1 MLQSEIKSDFP
12 TLNQKINGNDLV
24 YLDNAATTQKPNSVI
39 NSVNEY
45 YKKTNSNIHRGVH
58 TLSQEATEKY
68 ENARMKI
75 AKFINSTTE
84 KEIIFVRGATEAIN
98 LVANSYVRPLLQP
111 NDQII
116 ITEMEH
122 HANIVPWQIVCKEKE
137 AELKILPMNSKGEL
151 IVDELEKIITNKTK
165 FMAINH
171 VSNSLGTINDVR
183 KIVEIAHKHNIRIL
197 IDGAQAVQ
205 HIPIDVKEIDADF
218 YCFSGHKIYAPTG
231 IGVLYGK
238 KKLLDEMPPYQGGGD
253 MIKSVTFE
261 KTIYND
267 VPNKFEAGTPNISGA
282 IGLGTAIDY
291 IQDIGIETIAKHE
304 SDLLNYATEKIKEIK
319 GVRIIGNA
327 KDKASV
333 LSFTMENIHP
343 HDIGTIMDSHGVAIR
358 AGNHCTQPVM
368 DFYSIPATARASFA
382 IYNDKTDVDKLISS
396 VKKTMEVFARTILMN
411 CIRKL
416 F

>member
-1 MLQSEIKSDFP
+1 MPLSDIKSDFP
-12 TLNQKINGNDLV
+12 TLNQKINGNDLI
-24 YLDNAATTQKPNSVI
+24 YLDNAATTQKPISVI
-39 NSVNEY
+39 NAVSDY

-68 ENARMKI
+68 ENARKKI
-75 AKFINSTTE
+75 AKFINSNE

-98 LVANSYVRPLLQP
+98 LVANSYVRPLLKP
-111 NDQII
+111 KDQII

-122 HANIVPWQIVCKEKE
+122 HANIVPWQIVCNEKE
-137 AELKILPMNSKGEL
+137 AELKILPINKKGEL
-151 IVDELEKIITNKTK
+151 VINELEKLINEKTK

-171 VSNSLGTINDVR
+171 VSNSLGTVNNIR
-183 KIVEIAHKHNIRIL
+183 KIVEIAHKHNVRIL

-205 HIPIDVKEIDADF
+205 HIPVDVKKIDADF

-238 KKLLDEMPPYQGGGD
+238 KNLLEEMPPYQGGGD

-291 IQDIGIETIAKHE
+291 ILEIGIENIAKYE
-304 SDLLNYATEKIKEIK
+304 ADLLNYASEKIRKID
-319 GVRIIGNA
+319 GVDIIGNA

-333 LSFTMENIHP
+333 LSFTIENIHP
-343 HDIGTIMDSHGVAIR
+343 HDIGTIMDSQGVAIR
-358 AGNHCTQPVM
+358 AGNHCTQPIM

-396 VKKTMEVFARTILMN
+396 VRKTIEVFR
-411 CIRKL
+411 
-416 F
+416 

>member
-24 YLDNAATTQKPNSVI
+24 YLDNAATTQKPKSVI

-75 AKFINSTTE
+75 AKFIKSTTE

-231 IGVLYGK
+231 IGILYGK

-291 IQDIGIETIAKHE
+291 IQDIGIDNIAKHE

-319 GVRIIGNA
+319 GVKIIGNA

-396 VKKTMEVFARTILMN
+396 VKKTMEVFA
-411 CIRKL
+411 
-416 F
+416 

>member
-1 MLQSEIKSDFP
+1 MLQTDIKSDFP

-24 YLDNAATTQKPNSVI
+24 YLDNAATTQKPISVI
-39 NSVNEY
+39 NSVNDY

-68 ENARMKI
+68 ENSRKKI
-75 AKFINSTTE
+75 ANFINSRSE

-98 LVANSYVRPLLQP
+98 LVANSYVRPLLKP
-111 NDQII
+111 KDQII

-122 HANIVPWQIVCKEKE
+122 HANIVPWQIICNEKE
-137 AELKILPMNSKGEL
+137 AELKILPINKKGEL
-151 IVDELEKIITNKTK
+151 VISKLEKLINEKTK

-171 VSNSLGTINDVR
+171 VSNSLGTVNNIR
-183 KIVEIAHKHNIRIL
+183 KIVEIAHEHDIRIL

-205 HIPIDVKEIDADF
+205 HIPVNVKEIDADF

-238 KKLLDEMPPYQGGGD
+238 KNLLDEMPPYQGGGD

-261 KTIYND
+261 KTIYNE

-282 IGLGTAIDY
+282 IGLGAAIDY
-291 IQDIGIETIAKHE
+291 ILEIGIENIAKHE
-304 SDLLNYATEKIKEIK
+304 AKLLNYASEKIRKIE
-319 GVRIIGNA
+319 GVEIIGNA

-333 LSFTMENIHP
+333 LSFTIENIHP
-343 HDIGTIMDSHGVAIR
+343 HDIGTIMDSQGVAIR

-382 IYNDKTDVDKLISS
+382 IYNDKNDVDKLISS
-396 VKKTMEVFARTILMN
+396 VRRTLEVFG
-411 CIRKL
+411 
-416 F
+416 

>member
-1 MLQSEIKSDFP
+1 MLQNEIKSDFP

-24 YLDNAATTQKPNSVI
+24 YLDNAATTQKPKSVI

-205 HIPIDVKEIDADF
+205 HIPIDVKEINADF

-231 IGVLYGK
+231 IGILYGK

-291 IQDIGIETIAKHE
+291 IQDIGIDNIAKHE

-319 GVRIIGNA
+319 GVKIIGNA

-396 VKKTMEVFARTILMN
+396 VKKTMEVFA
-411 CIRKL
+411 
-416 F
+416 

>member
-24 YLDNAATTQKPNSVI
+24 YLDNAATTQKPKSVI

-68 ENARMKI
+68 ENARIKI

-205 HIPIDVKEIDADF
+205 HIPIDVKEINADF

-231 IGVLYGK
+231 IGILYGK

-291 IQDIGIETIAKHE
+291 IQDIGIDNIAKHE

-319 GVRIIGNA
+319 GVKIIGNA

-396 VKKTMEVFARTILMN
+396 VKKTMEVFA
-411 CIRKL
+411 
-416 F
+416 

>member
-24 YLDNAATTQKPNSVI
+24 YLDNAATTQKPKSVI

-137 AELKILPMNSKGEL
+137 AELKNLPMNSKGEL

-205 HIPIDVKEIDADF
+205 HIPIDVKEINADF

-231 IGVLYGK
+231 IGILYGK

-291 IQDIGIETIAKHE
+291 IQDIGIDNIAKHE

-319 GVRIIGNA
+319 GVKIIGNA

-396 VKKTMEVFARTILMN
+396 VKKTMEVFA
-411 CIRKL
+411 
-416 F
+416 

>member
-1 MLQSEIKSDFP
+1 MPLSDIKSDFP
-12 TLNQKINGNDLV
+12 TLNQKINGNDLI
-24 YLDNAATTQKPNSVI
+24 YLDNAATTQKPISVI
-39 NSVNEY
+39 NAVSDY

-68 ENARMKI
+68 ENARKKI
-75 AKFINSTTE
+75 AKFINSNE

-98 LVANSYVRPLLQP
+98 LVANSYVRPLLKP
-111 NDQII
+111 KDQII

-122 HANIVPWQIVCKEKE
+122 HANIVPWQIVCNEKE
-137 AELKILPMNSKGEL
+137 AELKILPINKKGEL
-151 IVDELEKIITNKTK
+151 VINELEKLINEKTK

-171 VSNSLGTINDVR
+171 VSNSLGTVNNIR
-183 KIVEIAHKHNIRIL
+183 KIVEIAHEHNVRIL

-205 HIPIDVKEIDADF
+205 HIPVDVKKIDADF

-238 KKLLDEMPPYQGGGD
+238 KNLLDEMPPYQGGGD

-282 IGLGTAIDY
+282 IGLGAAIDY
-291 IQDIGIETIAKHE
+291 ILEIGIENIAKHE
-304 SDLLNYATEKIKEIK
+304 ADLLNYASEKIKKID
-319 GVRIIGNA
+319 GVEIIGNA

-333 LSFTMENIHP
+333 LSFTIENIHP
-343 HDIGTIMDSHGVAIR
+343 HDIGTIMDSQGVAIR
-358 AGNHCTQPVM
+358 AGNHCTQPIM

-382 IYNDKTDVDKLISS
+382 IYNDKNDVDKLISS
-396 VKKTMEVFARTILMN
+396 VRKALEVFG
-411 CIRKL
+411 
-416 F
+416 

>member
-1 MLQSEIKSDFP
+1 MLQSKIKSDFP

-122 HANIVPWQIVCKEKE
+122 HANIVPWQIVCNEKE
-137 AELKILPMNSKGEL
+137 AELKILPMNNKGEL

-231 IGVLYGK
+231 IGILYGK

-291 IQDIGIETIAKHE
+291 IQDIGIDNIAKHE

-319 GVRIIGNA
+319 GVKIIGNA

-396 VKKTMEVFARTILMN
+396 VKKTMEVFT
-411 CIRKL
+411 
-416 F
+416 

>member
-1 MLQSEIKSDFP
+1 MLGSDIKSDFP
-12 TLNQKINGNDLV
+12 TLGQKINGNDLV
-24 YLDNAATTQKPNSVI
+24 YLDNAATTQKPISVI
-39 NSVNEY
+39 EAVNNY

-58 TLSQEATEKY
+58 TLSQKATEEY
-68 ENARMKI
+68 ENARIKI
-75 AKFINSTTE
+75 SKFINSESE

-98 LVANSYVRPLLQP
+98 LVANCYVKPLLSQ

-116 ITEMEH
+116 ITQMEH
-122 HANIVPWQIVCKEKE
+122 HANIVPWQLICNEKD
-137 AELKILPMNSKGEL
+137 AELKILPMNKNGEL
-151 IVDELEKIITNKTK
+151 IVNELEELINKKTK

-171 VSNSLGTINDVR
+171 VSNSLGTVNDVE
-183 KIVEIAHKHNIRIL
+183 KIVKIAHNHGIKIL

-205 HIPIDVKEIDADF
+205 HIPIDMEKINADF

-238 KKLLDEMPPYQGGGD
+238 KELLDEMPPYQGGGD

-282 IGLGTAIDY
+282 IGLGVAIDY
-291 IQDIGIETIAKHE
+291 ILEIGIENVAKHE
-304 SDLLNYATEKIKEIK
+304 ADLLEYASQKIREIE
-319 GVRIIGNA
+319 GVEIIGNA

-333 LSFTMENIHP
+333 LSFIMKNVHP

-382 IYNDKTDVDKLISS
+382 IYNDKKDVDKLISS
-396 VKKTMEVFARTILMN
+396 VRKTMEVFG
-411 CIRKL
+411 
-416 F
+416 

>member
-1 MLQSEIKSDFP
+1 MLGSDIKSDFP
-12 TLNQKINGNDLV
+12 TLGQKINGNDLV
-24 YLDNAATTQKPNSVI
+24 YLDNAATTQKPRSVI
-39 NSVNEY
+39 NAVNDY

-58 TLSQEATEKY
+58 TLSQKATEKY
-68 ENARMKI
+68 EKAREKV
-75 AKFINSTTE
+75 AKFINSNE

-98 LVANSYVRPLLQP
+98 LVANSYVRPLLKP
-111 NDQII
+111 KDQII

-122 HANIVPWQIVCKEKE
+122 HANIVPWQMVCNEKG
-137 AELKILPMNSKGEL
+137 AELKILPINKKGEL
-151 IVDELEKIITNKTK
+151 ITDDLEKLINGKTK

-171 VSNSLGTINDVR
+171 VSNSLGTVNNIR
-183 KIVEIAHKHNIRIL
+183 KIVEIAHKHKIKIL

-205 HIPIDVKEIDADF
+205 HIPVDVEQIDADF

-238 KKLLDEMPPYQGGGD
+238 KNLLDEMPPYQGGGD

-291 IQDIGIETIAKHE
+291 ILKIGIENIAKHE
-304 SDLLNYATEKIKEIK
+304 ANLLNYATEKIKQIK
-319 GVRIIGNA
+319 GVEIIGNA
-327 KDKASV
+327 NEKASV

-343 HDIGTIMDSHGVAIR
+343 HDIGTIMDSHGLAIR

-382 IYNDKTDVDKLISS
+382 IYNDKNDVDKLISS
-396 VKKTMEVFARTILMN
+396 VKKTMEVFG
-411 CIRKL
+411 
-416 F
+416 

>member
-24 YLDNAATTQKPNSVI
+24 YLDNAATTQKPKSVI

-205 HIPIDVKEIDADF
+205 HIPIDVKEINADF

-231 IGVLYGK
+231 IGILYGK

-291 IQDIGIETIAKHE
+291 IQDIGIDNIAKHE

-319 GVRIIGNA
+319 GVKIIGNA

-396 VKKTMEVFARTILMN
+396 VKKTMEVFA
-411 CIRKL
+411 
-416 F
+416 

>member
-1 MLQSEIKSDFP
+1 MLGSDIKSDFP
-12 TLNQKINGNDLV
+12 TLGQKINGNDLV
-24 YLDNAATTQKPNSVI
+24 YLDNAATTQKPISVI
-39 NSVNEY
+39 EAVNNY

-58 TLSQEATEKY
+58 TLSQKATEEY
-68 ENARMKI
+68 ENARIKI
-75 AKFINSTTE
+75 SKFINSESE

-98 LVANSYVRPLLQP
+98 LVANCYVKPLLSQ

-116 ITEMEH
+116 ITQMEH
-122 HANIVPWQIVCKEKE
+122 HANIVPWQLICNEKD
-137 AELKILPMNSKGEL
+137 AELKILPMNKKGEL
-151 IVDELEKIITNKTK
+151 IVSKLEELINKKTK

-171 VSNSLGTINDVR
+171 VSNSLGTVNNVE
-183 KIVEIAHKHNIRIL
+183 KIVKIAHNHGIKIL

-205 HIPIDVKEIDADF
+205 HIPIDMEKIDADF

-282 IGLGTAIDY
+282 IGLGVAIDY
-291 IQDIGIETIAKHE
+291 ILEIGIENVAKHE
-304 SDLLNYATEKIKEIK
+304 ADLLEYASQKIREIE
-319 GVRIIGNA
+319 GVEIIGNA

-333 LSFTMENIHP
+333 LSFIMKNVHP

-382 IYNDKTDVDKLISS
+382 IYNDKKDVDKLISS
-396 VKKTMEVFARTILMN
+396 VRKTMEVFG
-411 CIRKL
+411 
-416 F
+416 